1 MTERLSLVVVDDHP
15 MLRRG
20 VVDTLEE
27 HDGVEVVGEGE
38 NTADAVRLARDLLPD
53 IILLDVEMPGGGGIS
68 AISDIVRECPV
79 VKIVMLTVSEDEE
92 IVSDAFAEGAS
103 GYILKGVS
111 GPEFVGALRAIQS
124 GAGYVPP
131 HLAAKL
137 LAEARQVQSDSV
149 EKELLDRLTR
159 REEEILQLVSDGLS
173 NREIGDRLNLREKSV
188 KTYMTNILQ
197 KLKVRNRVKAA
208 LMAQRQ
214 KMLHKP
220 E

>member
-1 MTERLSLVVVDDHP
+1 MELRLLP
-15 MLRRG
+15 KR
-20 VVDTLEE
+20 
-27 HDGVEVVGEGE
+27 
-38 NTADAVRLARDLLPD
+38 VRL
-53 IILLDVEMPGGGGIS
+53 
-68 AISDIVRECPV
+68 
-79 VKIVMLTVSEDEE
+79 
-92 IVSDAFAEGAS
+92 
-103 GYILKGVS
+103 
-111 GPEFVGALRAIQS
+111 
-124 GAGYVPP
+124 VPP

-137 LAEARQVQSDSV
+137 LAEARQVQTDSV

-173 NREIGDRLNLREKSV
+173 NREIGERLNLREKSV

-214 KMLHKP
+214 KMLSKT

>member
-1 MTERLSLVVVDDHP
+1 MELRLLP
-15 MLRRG
+15 KR
-20 VVDTLEE
+20 
-27 HDGVEVVGEGE
+27 
-38 NTADAVRLARDLLPD
+38 VRL
-53 IILLDVEMPGGGGIS
+53 
-68 AISDIVRECPV
+68 
-79 VKIVMLTVSEDEE
+79 
-92 IVSDAFAEGAS
+92 
-103 GYILKGVS
+103 
-111 GPEFVGALRAIQS
+111 
-124 GAGYVPP
+124 VPP

-137 LAEARQVQSDSV
+137 LAEARQVQTDSV

-173 NREIGDRLNLREKSV
+173 NREIGERLNLREKSV

-214 KMLHKP
+214 KMLSKA